1 MSGIWSVGRPTVR
14 RQQFA
19 NLGPLLEVCS
29 FGTSLSLQ
37 VSLNNRILVR
47 HIVIGHHPF
56 VCLPPHCLVWWS
68 SLNWV
73 GCKLNYLKRLGT
85 LKNAFTHF
93 VVIISRGYSGDTWM
107 LPAMTAS
114 WLTHWGPMTASVNW
128 AIIGSGNDLSPIR
141 RQAVTWINAD
151 WTPIG
156 HLNHTSV
163 QFKSKYIFIQENVF
177 KNVVCQMSAILFRP
191 HRVDYGRVRQW
202 KASREA
208 IILCAFQSLVF
219 YDSFDCVMV
228 CFSDDEH
235 SCVVW
240 GYIKAGTY
248 KTHSWVL

>member
-1 MSGIWSVGRPTVR
+1 MREARMTGV
-14 RQQFA
+14 
-19 NLGPLLEVCS
+19 
-29 FGTSLSLQ
+29 
-37 VSLNNRILVR
+37 
-47 HIVIGHHPF
+47 
-56 VCLPPHCLVWWS
+56 PPYLKDHY
-68 SLNWV
+68 WV

-85 LKNAFTHF
+85 LKNAFTHC

-191 HRVDYGRVRQW
+191 HCVDYGRVRPW
-202 KASREA
+202 KDSREA
-208 IILCAFQSLVF
+208 IILCAFQSLVS
-219 YDSFDCVMV
+219 YDSFDCVHGVFFGWWTQLCCMRV
-228 CFSDDEH
+228 
-235 SCVVW
+235 
-240 GYIKAGTY
+240 Y
-248 KTHSWVL
+248 KDRNL